1 LSSRAD
7 RADYWDRQKGG
18 IMDTVN
24 LQSKEESSAA
34 LLRRCLS
41 NDPDAYNELYTK
53 YNRRIFNTAYKI
65 LGEESS
71 AEDALQE
78 TLLNVYRG
86 LSKFRGDSKVSTWIS
101 RITINVCLGML
112 RKGKN
117 KRFIELEDE
126 MTGDL
131 PAEDTSFTNP
141 LAYAQLEELRSFVR
155 QTLNRMSEKQ
165 SEVVRLHDME
175 GNTIQEIAEIIDC
188 PVGTVKSRLF
198 YGRQE
203 FKAIY
208 TSLVNDGFGA
218 SLSSM
223 N

>member
-1 LSSRAD
+1 MDAVNFRPNEETGSS
-7 RADYWDRQKGG
+7 
-18 IMDTVN
+18 
-24 LQSKEESSAA
+24 

-41 NDPDAYNELYTK
+41 NDPDACSELYAR
-53 YNRRIFNTAYKI
+53 YNRRIFNTAYRI

-86 LSKFRGDSKVSTWIS
+86 LSKFRGDSKISTWIS

-117 KRFIELEDE
+117 ARFVELEDE
-126 MTGDL
+126 MSGDL

-141 LAYAQLEELRSFVR
+141 LAYAQLGELRSLVQ
-155 QTLNRMSEKQ
+155 QTLSRMSEKQ

-203 FKAIY
+203 FKTIY
-208 TSLVNDGFGA
+208 NSLINGGFGA

>member
-1 LSSRAD
+1 MEA
-7 RADYWDRQKGG
+7 
-18 IMDTVN
+18 IN
-24 LQSKEESSAA
+24 LQPNEEANVA
-34 LLRRCLS
+34 LLRRCRS
-41 NDPDAYNELYTK
+41 NDPDACNELFMR
-53 YNRRIFNTAYKI
+53 YNRRIFNTAFRI

-78 TLLNVYRG
+78 TFLNVYRG

-117 KRFIELEDE
+117 KRYVGLEDE
-126 MTGDL
+126 TTGDL
-131 PAEDTSFTNP
+131 PAEDTSFSNP
-141 LAYAQLEELRSFVR
+141 LAYTQLEELRCLVQ
-155 QTLNRMSEKQ
+155 QTLKRMSEKQ
-165 SEVVRLHDME
+165 SVVVRLHDME
-175 GNTIQEIAEIIDC
+175 GNTIQEISEIIDC

-203 FKAIY
+203 FKVIY
-208 TSLVNDGFGA
+208 SSLVNGAYGA